1 MDGTCTQVARKL
13 EGNTGKI
20 SIIKIGENFQDIS
33 VCFSV
38 FSQKLITFFFFW
50 LHWGLTFA
58 RQELVTL
65 EPLCQ
70 P

>member
-33 VCFSV
+33 VCFPV
-38 FSQKLITFFFFW
+38 FSQKLITFFFF
-50 LHWGLTFA
+50 LAALGPHI
-58 RQELVTL
+58 
-65 EPLCQ
+65 C
-70 P
+70 